1 VRRAPVLLAALA
13 AALLAA
19 GCGSEG
25 LPEGGNSSTG
35 EGLFKET
42 CGSCHTLA
50 AAGTQGKIGP
60 NLDEAFKQSKK
71 DGLGEETIAGVVRNQ
86 IAYPIT
92 DTITGAPGMPANL
105 VTGQDADDVA
115 TYVASVAASG
125 KTAAPA
131 PPAAGGETTT
141 GGTTTAGGAG
151 GGGAESGK
159 AIFTSAGCVTCHTL
173 ADAGATGTIGP
184 NLDEAKPSKD
194 LVVERVTNGM
204 GAMPSFKGRLTD
216 AEIQAV
222 AEYVAGAAG

>member
-35 EGLFKET
+35 ETLFKEK

-60 NLDEAFKQSKK
+60 DLDEAFKQSKK

-92 DTITGAPGMPANL
+92 DTVTGAPGMPADL
-105 VTGQDADDVA
+105 VTGQDAVDVA

-125 KTAAPA
+125 QTAAPA
-131 PPAAGGETTT
+131 PPAAGGGTTT
-141 GGTTTAGGAG
+141 GGTTTGGGAAG
-151 GGGAESGK
+151 GGTESGK
-159 AIFTSAGCVTCHTL
+159 AIFTSAGCVSCHTL
-173 ADAGATGTIGP
+173 ADAGSTGTIGP
-184 NLDEAKPSKD
+184 NLDEAKPPKD

-204 GAMPSFKGRLTD
+204 GAMPSFKGRLTA

>member
-35 EGLFKET
+35 EALFKEK

-159 AIFTSAGCVTCHTL
+159 AIFTSAGCVSCHTL